1 MSLLATKVRPG
12 LLVDLD
18 SLFDTRL
25 AILDLLDP
33 MLAAHALQNGY
44 LDREDNNFE
53 YCPLALFNELYAKRD
68 NEVLGRS
75 MMTQVKSVVIDF
87 IKDANTKYKTSKTQA
102 YPSVYINV
110 WPYKISEDAAGELLT
125 PFHKAVEGKVHI
137 HLINMAPNEITPAV
151 CKERFSHMIMYDFMA
166 WLMAVGTSGEL
177 QRNPMNE
184 VTLIAPRLYPSGKPT
199 DDELQTRNEVE
210 PHACAELYFA
220 PYVKL
225 ELYVAKL
232 FSASLDNNFIEEL
245 VKTMNEP
252 APPEETPTP
261 T

>member
-1 MSLLATKVRPG
+1 MTLLATKVRPG

-33 MLAAHALQNGY
+33 LLGAHALQNGY
-44 LDREDNNFE
+44 LDREDNNFA

-75 MMTQVKSVVIDF
+75 MMTQVKTVVIDF

-110 WPYKISEDAAGELLT
+110 WPYQISQDAAGELLA
-125 PFHKAVEGKVHI
+125 PFHKAVDGKVHI
-137 HLINMAPNEITPAV
+137 HLINMAPADITPAI
-151 CKERFSHMIMYDFMA
+151 CKERFSHIIMYDFMT
-166 WLMAVGTSGEL
+166 WLMAVGQTGQL
-177 QRNPMNE
+177 QQCPLNE
-184 VTLIAPRLYPSGKPT
+184 ITLIAPRLYPSGKPS
-199 DDELQTRNEVE
+199 DEDNQSRNEVE
-210 PHACAELYFA
+210 PHACAELYFS
-220 PYVKL
+220 PYIKL

-245 VKTMNEP
+245 VKTMGENPVEP
-252 APPEETPTP
+252 T
-261 T
+261 

>member
-1 MSLLATKVRPG
+1 MSLLPTKVRPG

-33 MLAAHALQNGY
+33 LLAAHALKNGY

-53 YCPLALFNELYAKRD
+53 FCPLALFNELYAKRD

-75 MMTQVKSVVIDF
+75 MMTQVKTIVIDF
-87 IKDANTKYKTSKTQA
+87 IKDANTRYKSTKTQA

-110 WPYKISEDAAGELLT
+110 WPYKISEDAAGELLQ
-125 PFHKAVEGKVHI
+125 PFHKAVGGKVHI
-137 HLINMAPNEITPAV
+137 HLINMPPKDITPEV
-151 CKERFSHMIMYDFMA
+151 CKERFSHMIMYDFME
-166 WLMAVGTSGEL
+166 WLMLMGATGAL

-184 VTLIAPRLYPSGKPT
+184 VTLIAPRLYPSGKPA
-199 DDELQTRNEVE
+199 DDENQSRNEVE
-210 PHACAELYFA
+210 PYACAELFFA

-225 ELYVAKL
+225 ELYIAKL
-232 FSASLDNNFIEEL
+232 FSASLDNNFIEDL
-245 VKTMNEP
+245 VATIGENQANPDDQP
-252 APPEETPTP
+252 A
-261 T
+261 